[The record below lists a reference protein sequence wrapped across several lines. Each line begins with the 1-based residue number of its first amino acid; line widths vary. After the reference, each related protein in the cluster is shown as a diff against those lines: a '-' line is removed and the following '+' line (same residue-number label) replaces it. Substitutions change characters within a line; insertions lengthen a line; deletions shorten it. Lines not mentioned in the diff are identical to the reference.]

1 MNVLNIILLFILL
14 LMGLFL
20 VVALLLQKGKG
31 GMGSAISGN
40 TSDTYFGKE
49 SSSTNQAKLNRWTT
63 IIGVI
68 FVAIVLVVY
77 IIQPDYMTSTYELD
91 FWKSNS
97 SFSEIFG
104 K

>member
-1 MNVLNIILLFILL
+1 
-14 LMGLFL
+14 MGLFL

-49 SSSTNQAKLNRWTT
+49 SSSSNQAKLNRWTA
-63 IIGVI
+63 IIGAV
-68 FVAIVLVVY
+68 FVAIVLIVY
-77 IIQPDYMTSTYELD
+77 IIQPDYMTSTYQLD
-91 FWKSNS
+91 YWKTNS
-97 SFSEIFG
+97 SFSKIFG